1 MRCGL
6 RDLTSRGGAAKA
18 KGMSTD
24 PRLFIDAPLSAGAAV
39 PLSREDAHYL
49 LNVMRRGEGDP
60 VRVFNGRDGEWS
72 AQISHA
78 SKKAAALTVGAQ
90 TRPQLGVPDLW
101 LLFAPVKRQKTDLIV
116 EKATELGVA
125 AICPV
130 TTARTQ
136 SDRIKYERFQAIAK
150 EAAEQTERLDLPE
163 IHDIEKLDRVLDAW
177 PADRVI
183 IFCDES
189 GDEAGEA
196 WGGARGRGRP
206 MAAAL
211 SPFDPSRPAAILI
224 GPEGGFSPAERER
237 LRALDHVIPVTLG
250 PRILRAETA
259 AIAALTIWQS
269 ACGDW
274 R

>member
-1 MRCGL
+1 
-6 RDLTSRGGAAKA
+6 
-18 KGMSTD
+18 MSTD
-24 PRLFIDAPLSAGAAV
+24 PRLFIDVPLSVDAAV

-49 LNVMRRGEGDP
+49 INVMRRGEGDN

-72 AQISHA
+72 AVIAHA
-78 SKKAAALTVGAQ
+78 SKKVAALTVGEQ

-101 LLFAPVKRQKTDLIV
+101 LLFAPVKRTKTELII

-136 SDRIKYERFQAIAK
+136 SDRIKFDRLQAIAK

-163 IHDIEKLDRVLDAW
+163 IRDVEKLDQVLDAW

-189 GDEAGEA
+189 GDEADEA
-196 WGGARGRGRP
+196 WGGARGRGQP
-206 MAAAL
+206 MATALAA
-211 SPFDPSRPAAILI
+211 SNTPSAAILI

-274 R
+274 G

>member
-1 MRCGL
+1 
-6 RDLTSRGGAAKA
+6 
-18 KGMSTD
+18 MSTD
-24 PRLFIDAPLSAGAAV
+24 PRLFIDAPLSAGAAI

-49 LNVMRRGEGDP
+49 INVMRRVEGDS
-60 VRVFNGRDGEWS
+60 VRIFNGRDGEWA

-78 SKKAAALTVGAQ
+78 SKRAAALTVGQQ
-90 TRPQLGVPDLW
+90 TRLQHGVPDLW
-101 LLFAPVKRQKTDLIV
+101 LLFAPVKRQKTDLII

-136 SDRIKYERFQAIAK
+136 SDRIKFDRFQAIAK

-163 IHDIEKLDRVLDAW
+163 IRDIERLDRVLDAW
-177 PADRVI
+177 PDERVI

-196 WGGARGRGRP
+196 WGGARGRGQP
-206 MAAAL
+206 MASALAAFGA
-211 SPFDPSRPAAILI
+211 PPAAILI
-224 GPEGGFSPAERER
+224 GPEGGFSPVERDR